1 MRREERQQHAREN
14 TRRAILDAAL
24 ELFIADGYGQVS
36 IRNIAAKVD
45 YSPGAIYSYFPS
57 KDEIFFALAE
67 EGFRE
72 IGERQFAGSPS
83 DDPLGDVR
91 AVAWRLYEF
100 SKDQPQYFA
109 LVFLDR
115 HVPRVSKEYE
125 RFSFISDMRSR
136 ALAQVERCIEDG
148 IFPATTDSEVALRLL
163 FAPVIGIAALRLSN
177 RMQPDVDA
185 DALTR
190 DAIETTLVGIC
201 AGAPTHARCVP
212 VSPAGTIRSGES
224 SNSAVSSGHQGDPT
238 MVKAGAVARTVA
250 IVALAVGLT
259 SACDAAKGE
268 SAAKTAAPAAISVSV
283 AAATEQPI
291 TRFLKVTGTLAA
303 EEEAEVAAEIQG
315 RVIAT
320 PVERGTRV
328 AQGADLIRVS
338 PAEAQAQ
345 AAEAEAN
352 AAQLER
358 RLGLGG
364 TDVRRGVSGDPE
376 ERRRG
381 VSGDPE
387 ERRQGVSGDPEERR
401 QGVPGDNAEFETDRV
416 PEVANAR
423 AQLTL
428 ATGEFDRAKML
439 FDKQLLS
446 KSDFDQKSAQA
457 EVARRQFEIA
467 RNGAMQQY
475 QGLLAARA
483 RVMLA
488 KKALADTIVKAPF
501 AGVVGQR
508 LVSVGDYVQR
518 GTKVASVLRTNPLR
532 VQLTVPEQYSAGV
545 AVGRSVSFEVDASP
559 GQKFTGQVRYVSPA
573 LEANSRTLIVEA
585 VVPNDS
591 GALKPGA
598 FATALIEQANRS
610 PGVLTPAAAVRTVA
624 GTSRVFVVAGN
635 KAEERI
641 VTIGQPLGDLV
652 EITNG
657 LKVGEKVATSNVTQL
672 ADGVQVAAK

>member
-185 DALTR
+185 DALIR
-190 DAIETTLVGIC
+190 DAIETTLVGIR
-201 AGAPTHARCVP
+201 AGAPTHARRVP
-212 VSPAGTIRSGES
+212 I
-224 SNSAVSSGHQGDPT
+224 
-238 MVKAGAVARTVA
+238 AVARTVA

-259 SACDAAKGE
+259 SACDTAKGE

-364 TDVRRGVSGDPE
+364 TEV
-376 ERRRG
+376 
-381 VSGDPE
+381 
-387 ERRQGVSGDPEERR
+387 RQGVSGDPEERR
-401 QGVPGDNAEFETDRV
+401 QGVPGDDSAEFETDRV

-457 EVARRQFEIA
+457 EVARRQFDIA

-573 LEANSRTLIVEA
+573 LEANSRTLVVEA

-610 PGVLTPAAAVRTVA
+610 PGVLTPVAAVRTVA
-624 GTSRVFVVAGN
+624 GTSRVFVVAGD

-657 LKVGEKVATSNVTQL
+657 LKAGEKVATSNVTQL